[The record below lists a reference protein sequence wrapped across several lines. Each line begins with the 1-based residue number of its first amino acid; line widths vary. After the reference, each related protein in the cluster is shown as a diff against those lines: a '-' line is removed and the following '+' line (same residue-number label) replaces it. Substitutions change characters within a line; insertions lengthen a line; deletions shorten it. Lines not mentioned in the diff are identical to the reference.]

1 MDERLKA
8 VQDMFEQQF
17 GAGNARIVSSDLGDR
32 NMLVWVGKTNQ
43 TGIYYSFNTD
53 TGKVARIGYSNEYF
67 GEAEMNPTK
76 TIIYP
81 ASDGEKIHAVVTM
94 PRSEEHTSELQ
105 SLMRISYAVFCLKN
119 KINQIQ
125 NKKHNG

>member
-32 NMLVWVGKTNQ
+32 HMLVWVGKTNQ

-53 TGKVARIGYSNEYF
+53 TGKVARSGYSNDYY
-67 GEAEMNPTK
+67 GEAEINPTK

-81 ASDGEKIHAVVTM
+81 ARNREKLND
-94 PRSEEHTSELQ
+94 R
-105 SLMRISYAVFCLKN
+105 
-119 KINQIQ
+119 
-125 NKKHNG
+125 KKKRLNSSH

>member
-1 MDERLKA
+1 MELGEPIFAVEGYDVGELGCNESCDRLQSVSVVENRSKIYWMDERLKA

-53 TGKVARIGYSNEYF
+53 QGKDARIDYPNESY
-67 GEAEMNPTK
+67 GKSEMNPTK
-76 TIIYP
+76 N
-81 ASDGEKIHAVVTM
+81 
-94 PRSEEHTSELQ
+94 
-105 SLMRISYAVFCLKN
+105 KN
-119 KINQIQ
+119 YSATD
-125 NKKHNG
+125 

>member
-43 TGIYYSFNTD
+43 TGIYYSFNND

-67 GEAEMNPTK
+67 GEAEMNPNK
-76 TIIYP
+76 TNIQH
-81 ASDGEKIHAVVTM
+81 ASDGENFHACVTM
-94 PRSEEHTSELQ
+94 RRHPSGQTNLQGVVVHT
-105 SLMRISYAVFCLKN
+105 RR
-119 KINQIQ
+119 
-125 NKKHNG
+125 H